1 MGRAIKNWTAAQEGD
16 AANQAVRKAVA
27 DLGRALGQSEV
38 SAIIERAQA
47 QCGQA
52 LAAAGAP
59 TISLKRQR
67 LLRQQAACME
77 QVIARLRARM

>member
-1 MGRAIKNWTAAQEGD
+1 MPRSLESIPNGVAA
-16 AANQAVRKAVA
+16 RKAMHKAMA

-38 SAIIERAQA
+38 SDMVERAHV
-47 QCGQA
+47 QCGRA

-59 TISLKRQR
+59 TISLKRKR